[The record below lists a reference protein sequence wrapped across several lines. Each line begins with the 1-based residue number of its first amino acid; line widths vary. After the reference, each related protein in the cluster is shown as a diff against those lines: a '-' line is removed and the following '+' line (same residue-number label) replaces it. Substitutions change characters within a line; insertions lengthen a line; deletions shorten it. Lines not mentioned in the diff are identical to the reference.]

1 MLAVGAGYGVGANA
15 GAVMLAGE
23 NAGIWAS
30 VGVHPHDA
38 AEWSVIAETALDG
51 WLSHSRVVA
60 VGECGLD
67 YWYEHSPRDAQ
78 AEALRAQIR
87 IARAVA
93 KPLVIHVR
101 PSRDTRD
108 AFDEI
113 LAIFDDAGAE
123 RVGGVIH
130 CFTGDL
136 PFARECL
143 ARGFD
148 ISFSG
153 ILTFKQRR
161 RAARGGQGAA
171 ARAPAGRDRLPAAR
185 AGSAPRPAQRAGL
198 GRARGRVSRGAAR
211 EVGGRDRRAHRRARA
226 CRCSAWATRRE
237 RAAGAR
243 DRDRARGRLDRA
255 RALPRPA
262 HDRDQV
268 ERDRPGHRRGSRAR
282 RAGARAHPRR
292 APAAT
297 AC

>member
-1 MLAVGAGYGVGANA
+1 MLAQ
-15 GAVMLAGE
+15 E

-38 AEWSVIAETALDG
+38 AEWSPIAETAIDG
-51 WLSHSRVVA
+51 WLAHKRVVA

-78 AEALRAQIR
+78 REALRAQIR
-87 IARAVA
+87 LARAVG

-101 PSRDTRD
+101 PSRGTRD

-153 ILTFKQRR
+153 ILTFKNAADLRAVAAALPLERLMVETDSPLLAPVPHRGRR
-161 RAARGGQGAA
+161 NEPAWVAHVAECLAELHETSVEAIAART
-171 ARAPAGRDRLPAAR
+171 D
-185 AGSAPRPAQRAGL
+185 
-198 GRARGRVSRGAAR
+198 
-211 EVGGRDRRAHRRARA
+211 E
-226 CRCSAWATRRE
+226 
-237 RAAGAR
+237 
-243 DRDRARGRLDRA
+243 RA
-255 RALPRPA
+255 RALFRI
-262 HDRDQV
+262 
-268 ERDRPGHRRGSRAR
+268 GN
-282 RAGARAHPRR
+282 
-292 APAAT
+292 AP
-297 AC
+297 